1 MFYVNILENSK
12 GRRYVGFTEDL
23 QRRVEEHNAGQ
34 NLSTKSYR
42 PWAVIFYE
50 AYRNR
55 QDALRRESYLK
66 TTQGRRAL
74 LRMLS
79 EYNKSLVDKEF

>member
-34 NLSTKSYR
+34 NLSR
-42 PWAVIFYE
+42 AVIFYE